1 METKQF
7 QTALPEQAL
16 QCAQVRA
23 LIEERGGLRA
33 YVHTYGCQQNV
44 SDSER
49 LQGLLLE
56 MGYSLAGAPEDADL
70 ILYNTCAIREHAE
83 NRVFGNVGA
92 LKAIKAR
99 RPGMKIGL
107 CGCMLQQEHAVQ
119 RILEKYPFV
128 DLIFGTHVLHRLPE
142 FLYRLLTGEKR
153 VVETGTEDTAI
164 HEGLPVHRDG
174 RIKAWLPVMYGCD
187 NFCTYCVVPYVRGRE
202 RSRAPEAVEREAR
215 ALVQAGYRE
224 ITLLGQNVNSYGK
237 GFSEPC
243 GFPALLRRLDA
254 LEGEFWLRF
263 MTSHPK
269 DATRELI
276 DTMAA
281 GRHIARQLHL
291 PVQSGSDRVLAA
303 MNRRYTA
310 ERYLS
315 LVRYAREAMPSLT
328 LSTDIIVGFPGETEE
343 EFRETLALVKEAQY
357 DSMFAFLYSP
367 RPGTPAEKMENQ
379 VPHEVKTRRFAELM
393 QLQEEIAKAK
403 NRRLQGQRLRV
414 LPDGVQP
421 HQPGFLTARTEG
433 NIFVNLA
440 ASPDRIGRFTEVEIT
455 SAHAW
460 MLKAKPVE
468 PGA

>member
-1 METKQF
+1 
-7 QTALPEQAL
+7 
-16 QCAQVRA
+16 
-23 LIEERGGLRA
+23 
-33 YVHTYGCQQNV
+33 
-44 SDSER
+44 
-49 LQGLLLE
+49 
-56 MGYSLAGAPEDADL
+56 
-70 ILYNTCAIREHAE
+70 
-83 NRVFGNVGA
+83 
-92 LKAIKAR
+92 
-99 RPGMKIGL
+99 
-107 CGCMLQQEHAVQ
+107 
-119 RILEKYPFV
+119 
-128 DLIFGTHVLHRLPE
+128 
-142 FLYRLLTGEKR
+142 
-153 VVETGTEDTAI
+153 
-164 HEGLPVHRDG
+164 
-174 RIKAWLPVMYGCD
+174 
-187 NFCTYCVVPYVRGRE
+187 
-202 RSRAPEAVEREAR
+202 
-215 ALVQAGYRE
+215 
-224 ITLLGQNVNSYGK
+224 
-237 GFSEPC
+237 
-243 GFPALLRRLDA
+243 
-254 LEGEFWLRF
+254 

-433 NIFVNLA
+433 NILVNLA